1 MNVNLSVG
9 KILKEHEAL
18 KNGNK
23 VVFYDK
29 DTFKEIQC
37 FLRDMY
43 SSEDEKECHF
53 VYDYGYDY
61 RPWNDGVHASC
72 FVCWC
77 NHEGTQYMRGFDCYV

>member
-1 MNVNLSVG
+1 MSVNLSVT
-9 KILKEHEAL
+9 KILQEHEAL

-29 DTFKEIQC
+29 DAFRVVHGY
-37 FLRDMY
+37 LDDMY

-53 VYDYGYDY
+53 VYDYGCDY
-61 RPWNDGVHASC
+61 RPWSDGIHASC

-77 NHEGTQYMRGFDCYV
+77 DHEGTQYMRGFDCYV